1 MKSEEPIVSYDQLDL
16 NKSYT
21 YWDYIKW
28 QFSERVE
35 LIRGKLFK
43 MSPAPGMNHQNISMN
58 LSVLFSNLLKN
69 QPCKIFAAPF
79 DVRLP
84 LPKSGKDSTVVQ
96 PDICIICDLSKLDEL
111 GCNGSPDL
119 IVEIVSPNNP
129 KHDIVTKFELYQESG
144 VKEYWIV
151 QPESKTI
158 FIYAKQN
165 GKYIGIPPLTEG
177 QKIKSPL
184 FPMID
189 FEADA
194 VFA

>member
-1 MKSEEPIVSYDQLDL
+1 MKAEEPIVSYDQLDL

-21 YWDYIKW
+21 YWDYLKW

-43 MSPAPGMNHQNISMN
+43 MSPAPGMNHQKISMN
-58 LSVLFSNLLKN
+58 LSVLFSILLKN

-79 DVRLP
+79 DVRLS

-158 FIYAKQN
+158 LIYALQN
-165 GKYIGIPPLTEG
+165 VKYIGMPPLTEG
-177 QKIKSPL
+177 QKINSPL

-189 FEADA
+189 FEVDG